1 MSSISVVM
9 TTYNGSR
16 FLVAQIESIMA
27 QTRHPDEVVI
37 VDDCSTDNSYE
48 ILQTYQAK
56 YPGLIRVYQ
65 NLSRLGINK
74 NFEKAAQLSTGALI
88 FFSDQDDVWAPKK
101 IQTMVDHFDGFSL
114 LYSNAVIIDEH
125 GHVISDSELKFNA
138 VPVIAGNPLI
148 YLLQS
153 NSISGHNILIT
164 RKLLHTA
171 IPFSPNIVYDQWL
184 GIVACLNKGIG
195 YIDDALVM
203 HRMHNSNAMNNPSL
217 QKGVHNNHVD
227 KISKLQAFRRDSGKK
242 LSAIKRIFEI
252 GSPDEVSMEIVNL
265 YSEHLTHAK
274 TSFFNLRLY
283 KLALAYMVS
292 LHGNVTRK
300 KLKKMAHKMS
310 RGELYFRVFRF

>member
-1 MSSISVVM
+1 MDNISVVM
-9 TTYNGSR
+9 TTYNGSK

-65 NLSRLGINK
+65 NFSRLGINK

-88 FFSDQDDVWAPKK
+88 FFSDQDDVWNPEK
-101 IQTMVDHFDGFSL
+101 IQTMVDRFDGVSL
-114 LYSNAVIIDEH
+114 LYSNAVIIDEQ
-125 GHVISDSELKFNA
+125 GRVISESELEFND
-138 VPVIAGNPLI
+138 VPAISGNPLI

-164 RKLLHTA
+164 KELLHTA
-171 IPFSPNIVYDQWL
+171 IPFSSNIVYDHWL
-184 GIVACLNKGIG
+184 GIVACLNEGIAF
-195 YIDDALVM
+195 IDNALVM

-217 QKGVHNNHVD
+217 QKGVHNIHAV
-227 KISKLQAFRRDSGKK
+227 KISKLQAFRRDSAKK

>member
-1 MSSISVVM
+1 MDNISVVM
-9 TTYNGSR
+9 TTYNGSK

-65 NLSRLGINK
+65 NFSRLGINK

-88 FFSDQDDVWAPKK
+88 FFSDQDDVWNPEK
-101 IQTMVDHFDGFSL
+101 IQTMVDRFDGVSL
-114 LYSNAVIIDEH
+114 LYSNAVIIDEQ
-125 GHVISDSELKFNA
+125 GRVISESELEFND
-138 VPVIAGNPLI
+138 VPAISGNPLI

-164 RKLLHTA
+164 KELLHTA
-171 IPFSPNIVYDQWL
+171 IPFSSNIVYDHWL
-184 GIVACLNKGIG
+184 GIVACLNEGIAF
-195 YIDDALVM
+195 IDDVLVM
-203 HRMHNSNAMNNPSL
+203 HRMHNSNSMNNPSL
-217 QKGVHNNHVD
+217 QKIKKDNQVG
-227 KISKLQAFRRDSGKK
+227 KISKLKSFRRDSGRK
-242 LSAIKRIFEI
+242 LSAINRIIEI
-252 GSPDEVSMEIVNL
+252 GSSDKVSMGIVKL
-265 YSEHLTHAK
+265 YAEHLTNAK
-274 TSFFNLRLY
+274 TSFFNLKLY
-283 KLALAYMVS
+283 KLLLGYMDG
-292 LHGNVTRK
+292 LHGDVAPK

>member
-1 MSSISVVM
+1 
-9 TTYNGSR
+9 
-16 FLVAQIESIMA
+16 
-27 QTRHPDEVVI
+27 
-37 VDDCSTDNSYE
+37 
-48 ILQTYQAK
+48 
-56 YPGLIRVYQ
+56 
-65 NLSRLGINK
+65 
-74 NFEKAAQLSTGALI
+74 
-88 FFSDQDDVWAPKK
+88 
-101 IQTMVDHFDGFSL
+101 
-114 LYSNAVIIDEH
+114 
-125 GHVISDSELKFNA
+125 
-138 VPVIAGNPLI
+138 
-148 YLLQS
+148 
-153 NSISGHNILIT
+153 LIT

>member
-16 FLVAQIESIMA
+16 FLVAQIESILN
-27 QTRHPDEVVI
+27 QTKCSDEIVI

-48 ILQTYQAK
+48 ILQNYQLK
-56 YPGLIRVYQ
+56 YPGLIRAYQ
-65 NLSRLGINK
+65 NTSRLGINK
-74 NFEKAAQLSTGALI
+74 NFEKAAQLATGDLI
-88 FFSDQDDVWAPKK
+88 FFSDQDDVWVPKK

-125 GHVISDSELKFNA
+125 GRVISESELEFNA

-153 NSISGHNILIT
+153 NSISGHNILII
-164 RKLLHTA
+164 RELLHTA
-171 IPFSPNIVYDQWL
+171 IPFSSNIVYDQWL

-195 YIDDALVM
+195 YIDHALVM

-217 QKGVHNNHVD
+217 QKGVHNSHAG
-227 KISKLQAFRRDSGKK
+227 KISKLQAFRRDSAKK

-252 GSPDEVSMEIVNL
+252 GSPDEVSMEIIKL
-265 YSEHLTHAK
+265 YSEHLINAK
-274 TSFFNLRLY
+274 TSFFNLKLY

-292 LHGNVTRK
+292 LHGNVTQK

>member
-1 MSSISVVM
+1 MDNISVVM

-227 KISKLQAFRRDSGKK
+227 KISKLQAFRRDSAKK